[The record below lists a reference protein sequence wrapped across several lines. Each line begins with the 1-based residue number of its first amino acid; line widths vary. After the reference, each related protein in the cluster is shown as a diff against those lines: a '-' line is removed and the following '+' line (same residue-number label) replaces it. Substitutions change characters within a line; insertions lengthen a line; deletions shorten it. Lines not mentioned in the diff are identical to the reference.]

1 MGTFTKALRQKI
13 VTEFATRHNG
23 TYNPSLFVEEVR
35 RTGSSHPAYAWFEW
49 DQNKAALA
57 HQVEQARDFARDLR
71 VTFTVQ
77 VVNGGK
83 RSVKV
88 RETAMPLVLS
98 PMDGRRS
105 GGGYLLVN
113 PDDPAYMAEHAGQA
127 AQALRSWWSR
137 YESAAEHVGINASD
151 VEAMIAK
158 LETATAQIAA

>member
-1 MGTFTKALRQKI
+1 MSRYTKALRQKI

-23 TYNPSLFVEEVR
+23 TFNPGLFVEEVR
-35 RTGSSHPAYAWFEW
+35 LTGGTHPAYDWFEW
-49 DQNKAALA
+49 DRSKAALA
-57 HQVEQARDFARDLR
+57 FQIEQARDFARDLR
-71 VTFTVQ
+71 VTFKVE

-98 PMDGRRS
+98 PMDGRKN

-137 YESAAEHVGINASD
+137 YQSAAEHVGIPSAD
-151 VEAMIAK
+151 VDGMIAQ
-158 LETATAQIAA
+158 LEAVTAQIAA

>member
-1 MGTFTKALRQKI
+1 MSRFTKAIRQRI

-23 TYNPSLFVEEVR
+23 TYNPALFVEEVKR
-35 RTGSSHPAYAWFEW
+35 AGSTHPAYEWFEW
-49 DQNKAALA
+49 DCEKAALGY
-57 HQVEQARDFARDLR
+57 QVEQARDFARDLR
-71 VTFTVQ
+71 VTFKVE

-98 PMDGRRS
+98 PMDGRKS

-113 PDDPAYMAEHAGQA
+113 PDDPVYMAEHAGQA

-137 YESAAEHVGINASD
+137 YQSAAEHVGILASD
-151 VEAMIAK
+151 VNSMIAK
-158 LETATAQIAA
+158 LEAVTAQIAA

>member
-1 MGTFTKALRQKI
+1 MGSFTKALRQKI

-23 TYNPSLFVEEVR
+23 TYNPTLLVEEVR
-35 RTGSSHPAYAWFEW
+35 RTGFSHPAHSWFEW
-49 DQNKAALA
+49 DQGKAAFA
-57 HQVEQARDFARDLR
+57 HQIEQARDFARDLR

-98 PMDGRRS
+98 PMEGRKS

-113 PDDPAYMAEHAGQA
+113 PDDPVYMAEHAGQA

-137 YESAAEHVGINASD
+137 YQSAAEHVSITASD

-158 LETATAQIAA
+158 LEAATAQIAA

>member
-23 TYNPSLFVEEVR
+23 TYNPALFVEEVR
-35 RTGSSHPAYAWFEW
+35 RTGASHPAHAWFEW
-49 DQNKAALA
+49 DQSKAALA

-83 RSVKV
+83 RSVRV

-98 PMDGRRS
+98 PMDGRKN

-137 YESAAEHVGINASD
+137 YESAAEHVGIAASD

-158 LETATAQIAA
+158 LESGTAQIAA